1 MSSGPVYQLFLF
13 HSLQGESGRI
23 TSPLLS
29 ESVGY
34 PMLEVGLE
42 YAFGLAKAAENGG
55 GRLVMAGRPISL
67 SQEASPVWQQ
77 IPSESAQYA
86 LLWRKGADKQ
96 ELCRLSDGKTA
107 VFSTPKE
114 AVELLQRQDTE
125 PVERKGPGISE
136 HLAMTCCD
144 EGLLDQREVWYS
156 PLCAAALEALSPEDF
171 SQEEWE
177 LAGREAFGEMG
188 AAGGAQEIRRELI
201 GLSKL
206 LCGSTERKGG
216 AAE

>member
-1 MSSGPVYQLFLF
+1 MSGGPVYQLFLF
-13 HSLQGESGRI
+13 HSLHGEGGTI

-29 ESVGY
+29 EAVGY

-67 SQEASPVWQQ
+67 SQEVLPVWQQ
-77 IPSESAQYA
+77 ISSGPAQYA
-86 LLWRKGADKQ
+86 LLWRKGTDRQ
-96 ELCRLSDGKTA
+96 ELCRLSDGKTV

-114 AVELLQRQDTE
+114 AVELLQEEDIG
-125 PVERKGPGISE
+125 PKERKRHGISE
-136 HLAMTCCD
+136 HLAMICCD

-156 PLCAAALEALSPEDF
+156 PLCAVALEALSPEDF

-188 AAGGAQEIRRELI
+188 AAGGAREIYQELI
-201 GLSKL
+201 CFSKL
-206 LCGSTERKGG
+206 LCGSIERKGG